1 MDYHHRLNQFH
12 KMSRSIFVT
21 ITMMMIIIIVMAN
34 GQQNPTISFITKE
47 RVTSIGDT
55 LDLSCSVQYAKNYPV
70 IWAKIDQFN
79 PSKILFISKG
89 ASLSVPDHRYSIRHD
104 DASSTYTLQISK
116 IQEIDAGIYQCQVV
130 ISPSS
135 RVTASKCFVFCFL
148 NQISKFKI

>member
-1 MDYHHRLNQFH
+1 MVTMDNWLKTLSGWRQIVNQM
-12 KMSRSIFVT
+12 KI
-21 ITMMMIIIIVMAN
+21 ILIIIILFIKSPEPVL

-47 RVTSIGDT
+47 RVSSIGDT

-70 IWAKIDQFN
+70 IWAKIDQNN
-79 PSKILFISKG
+79 PTKILFISKG

-135 RVTASKCFVFCFL
+135 RVTASKFCFFFFL
-148 NQISKFKI
+148 